1 MKNRTSQNGKPR
13 STMAVV
19 HQARG
24 GAGSGTHVDKR
35 DKRKKNEEY
44 YDDEETEETDEEEE
58 QSAKTLGR

>member
-58 QSAKTLGR
+58 